1 MRKMFESSKIV
12 FLVFIVALAGLF
24 AFTSCAALQ
33 TTESKAKVTVEPS
46 SGKAKA
52 KIAIIGSGFQPGEEV
67 FIILDLGEGR
77 LIGLGTTK
85 VEVVV
90 ADGTGAFK
98 AMSNVPRVAK
108 PGKYTIT
115 VEGNKG
121 SEATC
126 ILEKLKK

>member
-1 MRKMFESSKIV
+1 MRKLFRSSIV
-12 FLVFIVALAGLF
+12 SLVFIAALAGLF
-24 AFTSCAALQ
+24 VFTSCAALQ

-52 KIAIIGSGFQPGEEV
+52 KIAIIGSGFKSGEEV
-67 FIILDLGEGR
+67 EIILDLGKGQ
-77 LIGLGTTK
+77 LLGLGTTK

-98 AMSNVPRVAK
+98 AMSNVPKMAK

-115 VEGNKG
+115 VWGNEG

-126 ILEKLKK
+126 ILEAL